1 MYKKIAGILTSEDLA
16 DLRSELEDRF
26 GDIPKVTQSLLQIS
40 YIRSL
45 AEELDLRRVRVVKNR
60 LILDYG
66 SRSGI
71 APLTLF
77 LEGGRHMLEE
87 VIEILEIMKKK
98 NEEGNEANAVS

>member
-1 MYKKIAGILTSEDLA
+1 M
-16 DLRSELEDRF
+16 
-26 GDIPKVTQSLLQIS
+26 
-40 YIRSL
+40 
-45 AEELDLRRVRVVKNR
+45 VKNR